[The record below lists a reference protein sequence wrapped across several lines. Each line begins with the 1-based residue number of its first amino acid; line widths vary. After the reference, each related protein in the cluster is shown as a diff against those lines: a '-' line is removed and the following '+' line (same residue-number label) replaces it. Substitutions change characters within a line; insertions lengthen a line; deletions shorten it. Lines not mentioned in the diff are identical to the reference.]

1 MILNPLKLA
10 KPLYDLSKAKV
21 QSLSTT
27 ASLAVK
33 QKATA
38 AYTGSINGVK
48 NIIAKTPNPFVAIR
62 SAYDTFETTLEE
74 ANYLAEPR
82 SILNFFGFGKK
93 KLPETT
99 GVTVSTKML
108 DTSETVGRRFMW
120 GAIFAALTIK
130 TLMVTA
136 GLLTL
141 AGCGIL
147 AAEYVRA
154 KRVREEEII
163 EVNFAGQ
170 RVKGSRADLCRLH
183 KAQVNIMNL
192 ATVFKKASLE
202 STSDTIQHLIDGVAE
217 ERKRVHVLDAGPYGA
232 VAGVYDFSRPA
243 ISLVNQDER
252 KVGAPLQSLS
262 SVPGMAMGMAA
273 SLQNNAAP
281 VVADAAQPMIFD
293 RQSRKL
299 SESFRTRRARE
310 EQIVEQLIEMQRD
323 LSPAIKRRIQRGLYS

>member
-21 QSLSTT
+21 LILGTT
-27 ASLAVK
+27 AKIAVT
-33 QKATA
+33 QKANA
-38 AYTGSINGVK
+38 AYTGSITGIK
-48 NIIAKTPNPFVAIR
+48 NAVNKIPNPFVAIR
-62 SAYDTFETTLEE
+62 SAYDTFEDTLEE

-147 AAEYVRA
+147 GVEYMRA

-170 RVKGSRADLCRLH
+170 RVKGTRADLCRLH

-217 ERKRVHVLDAGPYGA
+217 ERKRVHVMDAGPYGA

-252 KVGAPLQSLS
+252 KAGAPLQSLS
-262 SVPGMAMGMAA
+262 SVPGMAICMAA
-273 SLQNNAAP
+273 TMQNDATP
-281 VVADAAQPMIFD
+281 VIVDAAQPMIFD

-299 SESFRTRRARE
+299 SESFRTKRARE

-323 LSPAIKRRIQRGLYS
+323 LSPALRRRIQRGLYN